1 MDHEELIEK
10 LLDTDTEEI
19 SRILSLLE
27 QMHPEAFM
35 LLNEEIE
42 NIL

>member
-10 LLDTDTEEI
+10 LVNADTEELT
-19 SRILSLLE
+19 RILSLLE